1 MFCMKLLLLSAPT
14 SVFVGKFQGAF
25 RPSLAKKLRNTV
37 VEIRPPAIKFIGGI
51 GTPSQ
56 FSKFMSEIPTPLILE
71 LAKVKILRCWLF

>member
-56 FSKFMSEIPTPLILE
+56 FMSEIPTPLILE